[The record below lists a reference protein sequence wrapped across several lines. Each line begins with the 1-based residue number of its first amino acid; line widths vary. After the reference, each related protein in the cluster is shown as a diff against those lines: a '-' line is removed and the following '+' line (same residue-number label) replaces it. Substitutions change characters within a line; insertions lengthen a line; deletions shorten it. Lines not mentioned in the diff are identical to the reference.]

1 MKTNKTAVSIISVID
16 IGRVNRM
23 IGDPPDNSSDCR
35 RLCSNI
41 GPRIIPRIRG
51 VVGQ

>member
-1 MKTNKTAVSIISVID
+1 MNTNKTAVSMISVID
-16 IGRVNRM
+16 MGRVNRM
-23 IGDPPDNSSDCR
+23 IGDPPDSSRDCR